1 VSIGEIEGPRWFA
14 QRDGA
19 SKVDFAV
26 VVIRVKTIEKRV
38 VQVEQFAQFGAASDD
53 ESDGAEG
60 DSFSRVALR
69 LADRTADERMSIAHR
84 VLGDVER
91 SVQQREHGALRRR
104 EERLVKRQ

>member
-19 SKVDFAV
+19 SKIDFAV
-26 VVIRVKTIEKRV
+26 VVVRVTIEKRV
-38 VQVEQFAQFGAASDD
+38 VQVEQFAQFVAASDD
-53 ESDGAEG
+53 ESDGAQD

-69 LADRTADERMSIAHR
+69 LADRTADERMCIAHR

-91 SVQQREHGALRRR
+91 SVQQGEHGALRRR